1 MERDTIYSE
10 TGVMDPRRAL
20 DRLDKLNAEHD
31 EIMEGDEYGNVNKEA
46 LFKMRYKILCEGLKL
61 STGRRIY

>member
-1 MERDTIYSE
+1 MEVETIYNQM
-10 TGVMDPRRAL
+10 GVMDPRNAI
-20 DRLDKLNAEHD
+20 DQLDKLNAEHD

>member
-1 MERDTIYSE
+1 
-10 TGVMDPRRAL
+10 MDPRSAL
-20 DRLDKLNAEHD
+20 DRLDELNAELD
-31 EIMEGDEYGNVNKEA
+31 EISEGDEYGNVNKEA